1 MRILHVTPSYKPAY
15 HYGGPTLSVSRL
27 AEAQAAVGTSVSVF
41 TTTANG
47 NAELEVPVGVQVQDN
62 GVAIWYFSRWT
73 GDHGHFSPA
82 LLLHLWRE
90 GKSYD
95 VVNIHSWWNWV
106 AFGAALVCK
115 LRGYKTVVSP
125 HGMLSPYTLASW
137 RKRWFQQTV
146 GKWLLNGT
154 VFHATSNQ
162 EARELQKIWPGHR
175 CFVAPNVVPL
185 PDDLPLSKRPDHSDF
200 HLLFISRVHHK
211 KGLELLFEALCRLEG
226 PWRLTIAGNGAQ
238 GYENQ
243 LRKRIKTLGLQ
254 NRIVW
259 NGWVSQD
266 QKWDLIA
273 DADLMVLPS
282 YNENFANV
290 VVEALATGTPVLLSD
305 RVGLCNYVRSLDFGW
320 VVERKVEALHQ
331 ALKESMR
338 DTGKRLRI
346 LRDAPRKIRDDFDP
360 PTVARRYIDQYLA
373 L

>member
-1 MRILHVTPSYKPAY
+1 MVAEPGTDPAQRATGTGTP
-15 HYGGPTLSVSRL
+15 LQL
-27 AEAQAAVGTSVSVF
+27 LAVGAVSVRK
-41 TTTANG
+41 G
-47 NAELEVPVGVQVQDN
+47 
-62 GVAIWYFSRWT
+62 
-73 GDHGHFSPA
+73 
-82 LLLHLWRE
+82 
-90 GKSYD
+90 YD
-95 VVNIHSWWNWV
+95 I
-106 AFGAALVCK
+106 LV
-115 LRGYKTVVSP
+115 
-125 HGMLSPYTLASW
+125 
-137 RKRWFQQTV
+137 
-146 GKWLLNGT
+146 
-154 VFHATSNQ
+154 
-162 EARELQKIWPGHR
+162 
-175 CFVAPNVVPL
+175 
-185 PDDLPLSKRPDHSDF
+185 
-200 HLLFISRVHHK
+200 
-211 KGLELLFEALCRLEG
+211 EALAPLADLD
-226 PWRLTIAGNGAQ
+226 WRLTIAGNGAQ

-320 VVERKVEALHQ
+320 DVERKVEALHQ